1 MKKRKSVVV
10 AFLLVAAL
18 LLGVGYAAL
27 TDTLTIA
34 GQANV
39 TTGKAEEELNLD
51 VYFDKDQAKAFS
63 TTGTSGIADTASVLA
78 DPDRASF
85 TVNSLALANEIAT
98 FTFVVVNDGNHEATL
113 STPSITIRD
122 LIADG
127 TDVETD
133 NDGVFEVDTSWD
145 NPILEAATDAEH
157 PGTATLTVTVKLYD
171 VGTNPEH
178 AITGYF
184 DITFTAT
191 AE

>member
-1 MKKRKSVVV
+1 MKNRKSVVV
-10 AFLLVAAL
+10 AFLLIAAL

-39 TTGKAEEELNLD
+39 GTGEAEKELNED
-51 VYFDKDQAKAFS
+51 VYFKRATAKT
-63 TTGTSGIADTASVLA
+63 TTGTSGLADTASVLT
-78 DPDRASF
+78 DNDRASF
-85 TVNSLALANEIAT
+85 TVNSLALGGQIAT
-98 FTFVVVNDGNHEATL
+98 FEFVVYNESNHEVKL
-113 STPSITIRD
+113 SVPTISVRD

-127 TDVETD
+127 VDSETD
-133 NDGVFEVDTSWD
+133 NDNVFTVTCWDHEVNLPAASGTT
-145 NPILEAATDAEH
+145 PGEATI
-157 PGTATLTVTVKLYD
+157 TVTVQLYED
-171 VGTNPEH
+171 GINPEN